1 MERIQIPETDLK
13 VSRIALGT
21 WAIGGWMWAGSDD
34 KDSIRSI
41 HAALDKG
48 INLIDTAPVYGFGHS
63 EEIVGQAIKAYGDRE
78 NIYISTKTALE
89 WYEGKVHRNASQ
101 KRILKEIDDSL
112 RRLQTEYIDIYFV
125 HWPDPLEE
133 FERTAEVM
141 RKLLENQ
148 KIRAIGVSNF
158 STEQMDLFRKE
169 APLHICQPPYNI
181 FEREIEEQIKPCC
194 HENKI
199 ALMTYGAICRGLL
212 SGKMSA
218 DRVFEG
224 DDLRQYDPKFK
235 EPCFQEYLDAAEKL
249 KQLARKKYNKDLLPL
264 AVRWILDQGVDIALW
279 GARHPHQLEPLDEIA
294 DWHVDDECKNE
305 IDKILEETIK
315 NPVGPEFMAPP
326 DREGNR

>member
-1 MERIQIPETDLK
+1 MERIQIPETDLE
-13 VSRIALGT
+13 VTRIALGT
-21 WAIGGWMWAGSDD
+21 WAIGGWMWGGSDD
-34 KDSIRSI
+34 KDSIRTI

-63 EEIVGQAIKAYGDRE
+63 EEIVGKAIKAYGGRE
-78 NIYISTKTALE
+78 NIYISTKTALD
-89 WYEGKVHRNASQ
+89 WYKGKVCRNASP

-133 FERTAEVM
+133 FERTAETM
-141 RKLLENQ
+141 RKLLEDQ

-158 STEQMDLFRKE
+158 SAEQMDLFRKE
-169 APLHICQPPYNI
+169 APLHISQPPYNI
-181 FEREIEEQIKPCC
+181 FEREIEEQIKPYC

-212 SGKMSA
+212 SGKMTA
-218 DRVFEG
+218 DRVFED

-235 EPCFQEYLDAAEKL
+235 EPRFQEYLDAAEKL
-249 KQLARKKYNKDLLPL
+249 KQLARKKYHKNLLPL
-264 AVRWILDQGVDIALW
+264 AVRWILDQGVEIALW
-279 GARHPHQLEPLDEIA
+279 GARRPHQLEALDEFA
-294 DWHVDDECKNE
+294 GWHIDDECKNE